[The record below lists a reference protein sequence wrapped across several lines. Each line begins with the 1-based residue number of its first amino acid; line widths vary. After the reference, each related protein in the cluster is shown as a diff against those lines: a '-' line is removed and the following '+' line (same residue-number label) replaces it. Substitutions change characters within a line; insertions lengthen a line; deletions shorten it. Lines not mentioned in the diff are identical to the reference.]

1 MSIFYT
7 LWRTEGRLIIPEH
20 VINGILS
27 SLVAIT
33 PACASVTTWAA
44 FPIGAV
50 GALVGLGV
58 NTFVC
63 HKKVDDPVGAI
74 GVHAGAGAW
83 GLIAVGFFADSQLV
97 GIDVMDGLFFGGGFK
112 LLGVQLLVIVATTGW
127 AVMWSTCFFYLVGI
141 ALSRDWKNPRKGLRV
156 DLVEEERGADW
167 HLHGVLDKA
176 PLDIVNTDGS
186 ISSADEDPFAD
197 HGGWARPSSIAARKT
212 RPSSLTRKSDM
223 YIRSAIV
230 TNPITK
236 QQLTKEEN
244 STSNEKEEKVLEADI
259 NEDSGGEGEQEG
271 DMLHSTSLS
280 VNDLDDTKQLED
292 NNTSHTA
299 SQRLYNSSTPMGLP
313 RLGTARHNRSA
324 RHSRSPDPLRMS
336 TTSTNSNNRRGAM
349 HANRRI
355 SGERE
360 IETHR
365 ESFRLYR

>member
-1 MSIFYT
+1 MSILYT

-33 PACASVTTWAA
+33 PACASVATWAA

-50 GALVGLGV
+50 GALVGLGA

-63 HKKVDDPVGAI
+63 HCKVDDPVGAI

-83 GLIAVGFFADSQLV
+83 GLIAVSFFADSQLV
-97 GIDVMDGLFFGGGFK
+97 GIDVMDGLLFGGGFK

-167 HLHGVLDKA
+167 HLHGILDHA
-176 PLDIVNTDGS
+176 PSDIVIAKSDGS

-197 HGGWARPSSIAARKT
+197 RVDWARLSSIAARKT
-212 RPSSLTRKSDM
+212 RPPSLTKKSDM
-223 YIRSAIV
+223 YIRSALV
-230 TNPITK
+230 MNPITK
-236 QQLTKEEN
+236 QQLAKEEN
-244 STSNEKEEKVLEADI
+244 TASNEEEDKKLKDVID
-259 NEDSGGEGEQEG
+259 EDAGGEEE
-271 DMLHSTSLS
+271 DMFHSCRSLS
-280 VNDLDDTKQLED
+280 VDDLDNPKTEQQED

-299 SQRLYNSSTPMGLP
+299 SQRLYSSRTPMGLP
-313 RLGTARHNRSA
+313 RLSTARHNRRTDA
-324 RHSRSPDPLRMS
+324 LRLS
-336 TTSTNSNNRRGAM
+336 ITSTNSNNHRRGAM
-349 HANRRI
+349 RANRRI
-355 SGERE
+355 SGERGIE
-360 IETHR
+360 IHR